1 MGEGAGKIP
10 SPFAGG
16 GEGLSGEAVPVD
28 QIQQEMMEGTTE
40 KDNVNQNKESRN
52 GNRQSRL

>member
-28 QIQQEMMEGTTE
+28 QI
-40 KDNVNQNKESRN
+40 
-52 GNRQSRL
+52 

>member
-1 MGEGAGKIP
+1 MGEGAGQIP

-28 QIQQEMMEGTTE
+28 QI
-40 KDNVNQNKESRN
+40 
-52 GNRQSRL
+52 